1 MMDAASPLPQ
11 PDQRWALFL
20 DVDGTLVEIAPTPDA
35 VKVGRRLVA
44 LLGALDTSLGGAVAL
59 VSGRPIEVLDELFL
73 PLRLSAAGNHG
84 IERRDN
90 GGAVSRPDI
99 DPGALDPVRAA
110 FDRFADERAG
120 VVVEDKGLAVALH
133 YRLAPEAEDAA
144 ARLAGNLLQA
154 LGPGYRMQHGKMMI
168 ELRPSGADK
177 GSAIRLFMAE
187 PPFAGRVPVFIG
199 DDVTDEDGFDAVNR
213 LGGHSI
219 RVGTADGSVARWR
232 LAGIDAVLDWLE
244 LIVTAS
250 SARA

>member
-1 MMDAASPLPQ
+1 MDAASPLPQ

-44 LLGALDTSLGGAVAL
+44 LLGALDASLGGAVAL

-73 PLRLSAAGNHG
+73 PLRLAAAGNHG
-84 IERRDN
+84 LERRDN

-99 DPGALDPVRAA
+99 DPSVLDPARAA

-120 VVVEDKGLAVALH
+120 VVVEDKGLSVALH

-144 ARLAGNLLQA
+144 AGLAGNLLQA
-154 LGPGYRMQHGKMMI
+154 LGPEFRIQHGKMMI

-177 GSAIRLFMAE
+177 GSAIELFMAE

-213 LGGHSI
+213 LGGQSI
-219 RVGTADGSVARWR
+219 RVGAADGGVARWR
-232 LAGIDAVLDWLE
+232 VADIEAVLDWLE
-244 LIVTAS
+244 LVVTAS
-250 SARA
+250 NAAA